1 MQGWGLR
8 VARNGRGAAANCLRP
23 YLAPWPNCLASRN
36 RVGVTRLPCV
46 LPGSYVSLRFIP
58 FKETWGTCGGCG
70 CSRRPSSAPS
80 KDVPALCLA
89 SYCGSLVKCLLPQ
102 SKRTCEPFGASREG
116 RSSLGLRRKECSSS
130 PFPTC
135 HLDRSRSPRVGRGR
149 GAVEDQPRP
158 GTAAR
163 GCGRAP
169 LRYGGIAFVRQTPKK
184 SLSVFLIEQIVTAG
198 VSQLGGVRGVGCG
211 GHL

>member
-1 MQGWGLR
+1 MGHVWR
-8 VARNGRGAAANCLRP
+8 VRLQQATLERTFEGCTRP
-23 YLAPWPNCLASRN
+23 
-36 RVGVTRLPCV
+36 LPCLV
-46 LPGSYVSLRFIP
+46 LWFTR
-58 FKETWGTCGGCG
+58 
-70 CSRRPSSAPS
+70 
-80 KDVPALCLA
+80 
-89 SYCGSLVKCLLPQ
+89 KCLLPQ

-149 GAVEDQPRP
+149 GAVEDQLRP

-169 LRYGGIAFVRQTPKK
+169 LGYGGIASVRQTPKK

-198 VSQLGGVRGVGCG
+198 VSQLGGVRGVGYG
-211 GHL
+211 EHL